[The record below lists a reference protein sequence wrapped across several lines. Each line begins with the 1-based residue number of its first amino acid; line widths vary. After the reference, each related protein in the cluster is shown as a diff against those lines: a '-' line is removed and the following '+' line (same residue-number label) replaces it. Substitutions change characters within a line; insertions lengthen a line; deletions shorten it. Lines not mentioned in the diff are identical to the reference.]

1 MSAPAGRIL
10 LVENDPD
17 LLRAVGRRLRMGGY
31 VVIPAATVDAA
42 RQALAEEIIHL
53 AIIDIRATNDRSE
66 TDTSGFALARELP
79 AQIPCLFHTAH
90 DTKDHIREALGAIG
104 AEDIIAKDD
113 PAAPAKLMERVQAMF
128 AESVAINFALQIA
141 GTVALDGIA
150 STIANALP
158 PDVPLPSGDDIDLI
172 LRRLFPKALSVDLT
186 PLLSPEFRES
196 YSSSEAV
203 LLRVHEARPE
213 GHPVPM
219 VLKVGPAIVI
229 TDEAERY
236 REIQPFLG
244 GQLLARLEGE
254 AASRQVGGMLYTLVG
269 AQDWESIGSLARHL
283 HSHDPAALHQ
293 LLTRFL
299 QQTFGGIYQE
309 AQPTPLD
316 LTAEYT
322 GKLGLTVEK
331 LRKAVAAWKPEAL
344 TALTVTFAE
353 GTHPL
358 PNPLLWAITG
368 DHFRSWGT
376 VAGHTVLCH
385 GDLHSRNILVDG
397 DGHCWLIDFGRSGR
411 SHLLRDFVEL
421 ETDIRLQFAPG
432 QPPEQMLSFEESLL
446 HADRWYAPDDQ
457 AAGAISLSPAL
468 QRARQLIASVRA
480 NANELTVGVAR
491 WEEYEQALFWHLL
504 NALRLRALGA
514 EQKEYALLA
523 AGVLGERLGEK

>member
-1 MSAPAGRIL
+1 MGRIL

-17 LLRAVGRRLRMGGY
+17 LLRAVSRRLRLAGY
-31 VVIPAATVDAA
+31 GVIPAATIDAA
-42 RQALAEEIIHL
+42 QAALQAEIIHL

-66 TDTSGFALARELP
+66 SDTSGFTLARALP
-79 AQIPCLFHTAH
+79 EGIPCLFHTAH
-90 DTKDHIREALGAIG
+90 DTKEYIREALGPIG

-113 PAAPAKLMERVQAMF
+113 PDAPAKLIARVQTMF
-128 AESVAINFALQIA
+128 AESVAINFALQIT
-141 GTVALDGIA
+141 GTVALHQIA
-150 STIANALP
+150 ATIANTLP
-158 PDVPLPSGDDIDLI
+158 TEGTQPSGDDIDLI
-172 LRRLFPKALSVDLT
+172 LRRLFPKAISVDLA

-196 YSSSEAV
+196 YSSSGAV

-219 VLKVGPAIVI
+219 VFKVGPAAAIA
-229 TDEAERY
+229 DEAERY
-236 REIQPFLG
+236 GEIQPFLG
-244 GQLLARLEGE
+244 GQLLARLEGQ
-254 AASRQVGGMLYTLVG
+254 AASRQIGGLLYTLVG

-283 HSHDPAALHQ
+283 HSDEPAALHQ

-316 LTAEYT
+316 VTAEYT

-331 LRKAVAAWKPEAL
+331 LRTAAAGWKPELL
-344 TALTVTFAE
+344 TAATLCFVE
-353 GTHPL
+353 EIHPL
-358 PNPLLWAITG
+358 PNPILWAIED

-376 VAGHTVLCH
+376 VASHTVLCH

-397 DGHCWLIDFGRSGR
+397 EGHCWLIDFGRSGR

-432 QPPEQMLSFEESLL
+432 QPPEQLLLFEESLL
-446 HADRWYAPDDQ
+446 VGTKWEQLPSNAT
-457 AAGAISLSPAL
+457 GTILLSPAL
-468 QRARQLIASVRA
+468 RRAHQLIATVRE
-480 NANELTVGVAR
+480 NANELTVGLAR

-504 NALRLRALGA
+504 NALRLRVLGEA
-514 EQKEYALLA
+514 QKEYALLA
-523 AGVLGERLGEK
+523 AAMLGERLSET